1 MTTIETTYYQQ
12 AFGRKPKSSDYA
24 LWIFN
29 LGRQGAWTE
38 FTWNGTYATAA
49 KLAKPKQNDSAVP
62 RSALHNSHS
71 PARCKA
77 GLTRRIPMKTKLT
90 DLQKVYL
97 QSLINDGPQALG
109 SHVPQVKRTFDAL
122 VAKGG
127 TQYAPR

>member
-49 KLAKPKQNDSAVP
+49 KLAKAEAK
-62 RSALHNSHS
+62 RLG
-71 PARCKA
+71 C
-77 GLTRRIPMKTKLT
+77 TKI
-90 DLQKVYL
+90 
-97 QSLINDGPQALG
+97 SLAQ
-109 SHVPQVKRTFDAL
+109 
-122 VAKGG
+122 
-127 TQYAPR
+127 